1 MKPVDYIKLKAKSI
15 IDNDKFRNKILTH
28 LNSITADGKIDQSDI
43 PDFVFLVIDIYN
55 NLDEIHIEKNDI
67 ILVITEACIMLL
79 KEHDL
84 VKPDQV
90 DEIERLLRTAMKL
103 VSINPK
109 IKTACNRYC
118 GCLPCFRR
126 KK

>member
-67 ILVITEACIMLL
+67 ITEACIMLL

-90 DEIERLLRTAMKL
+90 DEIEKLLKTAMKL

-118 GCLPCFRR
+118 GCLPCFGR